1 VEELATDRSSV
12 IKEAGM
18 SFLVRFLFAGMVL
31 GGSAAALAQ
40 PADPLRPL
48 TTCTFGNKLRAE
60 SVDRW
65 PGDAVARKV
74 QTSNG
79 PMAVSVA
86 DGYRMM
92 LAFPDTKPFV
102 NLKLERSQPGKLAA
116 DRTAIL
122 AQMTTFAAT
131 PGAPVSPFKV
141 IERNGV
147 EIMALNSPSLDG
159 GGVISIYTL
168 ISEKSNV
175 IATAY
180 LLNQKP
186 AERKFKDYQ
195 QYQQLR
201 DDFIF
206 ALAVCMAE
214 L

>member
-1 VEELATDRSSV
+1 
-12 IKEAGM
+12 
-18 SFLVRFLFAGMVL
+18 MVL
-31 GGSAAALAQ
+31 GGCTAALAQ

-48 TTCTFGNKLRAE
+48 TTCAFGNKLRVE
-60 SVDRW
+60 SVARW
-65 PGDAVARKV
+65 PADTSARMV
-74 QTSNG
+74 QTGNG
-79 PMAVSVA
+79 PMPVSVA

-92 LAFPDTKPFV
+92 LAYPGTKPFV

-122 AQMTTFAAT
+122 AQMTSFAAT
-131 PGAPVSPFKV
+131 PGAQVAPFKV
-141 IERNGV
+141 IARHGV
-147 EIMALNSPSLDG
+147 EIMALNSSSLDG

-175 IATAY
+175 VATAY

-186 AERKFKDYQ
+186 DERKFKDFQ

>member
-1 VEELATDRSSV
+1 
-12 IKEAGM
+12 
-18 SFLVRFLFAGMVL
+18 MVL
-31 GGSAAALAQ
+31 GGSSAALAQ
-40 PADPLRPL
+40 SADPLRQL
-48 TTCTFGNKLRAE
+48 TTCGFGNKLRVE
-60 SVDRW
+60 SVARW
-65 PGDAVARKV
+65 PDDAPGRMV

-79 PMAVSVA
+79 PMPVSVA

-92 LAFPDTKPFV
+92 LAYPGTKPFV

-122 AQMTTFAAT
+122 AQMTSFAAT

-141 IERNGV
+141 VARNGV
-147 EIMALNSPSLDG
+147 EIMALNSSSLDG

-186 AERKFKDYQ
+186 AERRFKDFQ

>member
-1 VEELATDRSSV
+1 
-12 IKEAGM
+12 M
-18 SFLVRFLFAGMVL
+18 SPFIRVL
-31 GGSAAALAQ
+31 CAAAVLCSAPLHAQ
-40 PADPLRPL
+40 DDPLRPL
-48 TTCTFGNKLRAE
+48 TSCSFGKDLRPE
-60 SVDRW
+60 SIDHRS
-65 PGDAVARKV
+65 PGMRTVSTA
-74 QTSNG
+74 TG
-79 PMAVSVA
+79 PMTVSVA

-92 LAFPDTKPFV
+92 LAYPGTAPFV
-102 NLKLERSQPGKLAA
+102 NLKLERSLPGKLSE

-122 AQMTTFAAT
+122 AQMTSFAAQ

-141 IERNGV
+141 VARKGV

-168 ISEKSNV
+168 ISEKNNV

-186 AERKFKDYQ
+186 EQRKFANYS
-195 QYQQLR
+195 QYQALR

>member
-1 VEELATDRSSV
+1 
-12 IKEAGM
+12 M

-31 GGSAAALAQ
+31 GGSSAALAQ
-40 PADPLRPL
+40 PDPLRQL
-48 TTCTFGNKLRAE
+48 TTCGFGNKLRVE
-60 SVDRW
+60 SVARW
-65 PGDAVARKV
+65 PADAPARMV

-79 PMAVSVA
+79 PMPVSVA

-92 LAFPDTKPFV
+92 LAFPGTKPFV

-122 AQMTTFAAT
+122 AQMTSFAAT
-131 PGAPVSPFKV
+131 PGAQVSPFKV
-141 IERNGV
+141 VARTGV
-147 EIMALNSPSLDG
+147 EVMALNSPSLDG

-175 IATAY
+175 VATAY

-186 AERKFKDYQ
+186 AERKFKDFH

-206 ALAVCMAE
+206 SLAVCMAE

>member
-1 VEELATDRSSV
+1 
-12 IKEAGM
+12 M
-18 SFLVRFLFAGMVL
+18 SFLVRFVFAGMVL
-31 GGSAAALAQ
+31 GGCTAALAQ
-40 PADPLRPL
+40 PADPLRLLASCP
-48 TTCTFGNKLRAE
+48 FGNGLLAH
-60 SVDRW
+60 SVERW
-65 PGDAVARKV
+65 PGDAPKRMV
-74 QTSNG
+74 QTSTG
-79 PMAVSVA
+79 PMPVSVA
-86 DGYRMM
+86 DGYRML
-92 LAFPDTKPFV
+92 LAYPNSKPFV

-122 AQMTTFAAT
+122 GQMTTFAAT

-186 AERKFKDYQ
+186 AERKFKDYR